1 MTFLTFQSLIFH
13 PQITIFL
20 GRNIFY
26 LAFRHGVYV
35 DENGIESKRFNA
47 KDGVGILELIK
58 KNIMVGII
66 SHSERG
72 DGIKSRASYLGIKH
86 CYVGNEAKDEILL
99 SWIKDEDITL
109 DEVAFIGDDINDMS
123 IIDIVGFSA
132 CPSDSSLPVKNKV
145 SIILNTKGG
154 YGCVREFSD
163 LYLSQNN

>member
-1 MTFLTFQSLIFH
+1 MKIPKIKMLILDVDGTLTDNGI
-13 PQITIFL
+13 
-20 GRNIFY
+20 
-26 LAFRHGVYV
+26 YV

-86 CYVGNEAKDEILL
+86 CYVANEPKDEILL

-123 IIDIVGFSA
+123 IINIVGFSA
-132 CPSDSSLPVKNKV
+132 CPNDASKPVKEKV
-145 SIILNTKGG
+145 SLILNTKGG
-154 YGCVREFSD
+154 HGCVREFSD
-163 LYLSQNN
+163 LYLAQNL

>member
-1 MTFLTFQSLIFH
+1 MKIPKIKMLILDVDGTLTDNGI
-13 PQITIFL
+13 
-20 GRNIFY
+20 
-26 LAFRHGVYV
+26 YV

-99 SWIKDEDITL
+99 SWIKDENITL
-109 DEVAFIGDDINDMS
+109 DEVAFIGDDINDIS